1 MALSLNL
8 SHLLFLAL
16 LLLCGLTDTCQ
27 ASRLLLDDLKMAPS
41 TVQVASKP
49 SISPPSESANVT
61 KLFSFPA
68 IPKIIPTIPTF
79 PFIPTLPNSVPLVP
93 LPPGFQITTSDS
105 LLLTDEKKPSGS
117 GSSP

>member
-8 SHLLFLAL
+8 SPLLFLAL
-16 LLLCGLTDTCQ
+16 LLLCSLSDTCQ
-27 ASRLLLDDLKMAPS
+27 ASRRLLDGLKKPPS
-41 TVQVASKP
+41 TAQVASKP

-61 KLFSFPA
+61 KFFSFPA

-79 PFIPTLPNSVPLVP
+79 PFIPNLPNSVPLVP
-93 LPPGFQITTSDS
+93 LPPGFQISASDS